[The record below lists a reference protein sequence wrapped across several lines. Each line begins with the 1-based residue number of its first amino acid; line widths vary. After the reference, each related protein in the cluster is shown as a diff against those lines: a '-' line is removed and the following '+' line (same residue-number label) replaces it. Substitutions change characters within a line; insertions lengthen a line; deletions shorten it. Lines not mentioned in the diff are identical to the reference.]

1 MGESRKHSVQQKKSE
16 TREHMLN
23 DSIYIK
29 LKPRRNSSLLG
40 DHLVDG
46 FLDLVVLDHMGVFRL

>member
-1 MGESRKHSVQQKKSE
+1 MSEWTATIHNNMGESRKHSVQQKKSE

-29 LKPRRNSSLLG
+29 LKPRRN
-40 DHLVDG
+40 
-46 FLDLVVLDHMGVFRL
+46 